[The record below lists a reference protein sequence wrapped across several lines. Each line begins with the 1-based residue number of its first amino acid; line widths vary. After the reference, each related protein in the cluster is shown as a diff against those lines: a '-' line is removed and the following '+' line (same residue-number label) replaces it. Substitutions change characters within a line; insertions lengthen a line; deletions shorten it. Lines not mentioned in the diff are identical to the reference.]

1 MTKLGCRM
9 TEKSPSRP
17 KSDEAKGAFHIVASR
32 FNTKYV
38 DGLINHATE
47 ELRALAPNATIS
59 LHRVPGS
66 FEIPVVARE
75 LAAKHQADAIIACG
89 VILQG
94 ETNHAENLS
103 RSVTDALQR
112 VAVEHGV
119 PVINAVLSFDQEN
132 QARAR
137 CLENTINRGTEAARA
152 AVEIA
157 KVLSEVRSKQGA
169 AVSKPPRD
177 NG

>member
-1 MTKLGCRM
+1 MTK
-9 TEKSPSRP
+9 ESPSRP
-17 KSDEAKGAFHIVASR
+17 PTHKAKGAFRIIASR
-32 FNTKYV
+32 FNTQYV
-38 DGLINHATE
+38 DGLVHHVTE
-47 ELRALAPNATIS
+47 ELRALTPNATIS

-75 LAAKHQADAIIACG
+75 LAIQNKADAIIACG

-94 ETNHAENLS
+94 ETNHAQNLS

-112 VAVEHGV
+112 IAIEHGV
-119 PVINAVLSFDQEN
+119 PVINAVLSFDNEH

-137 CLENTINRGTEAARA
+137 CLENKINRGTEAARA

-157 KVLSEVRSKQGA
+157 NVLSEVRKQQGA
-169 AVSKPPRD
+169 AVAKLPD
-177 NG
+177 A